1 MIGVNSRSR
10 TSTSRAWATATV
22 RAAIRPSAICKLESR
37 RGEALA
43 IIGRSGCGKSTLLHI
58 IAGLNRPTEGTMHFD
73 DKKVEG
79 PSSRWVMMF
88 QAPHLFPWMKV
99 SQNVGIGL
107 GFAGWPEKEKARAR

>member
-1 MIGVNSRSR
+1 MNINIEGLGYRY
-10 TSTSRAWATATV
+10 STRGNPIFTNLMLQS
-22 RAAIRPSAICKLESR
+22 P

-73 DKKVEG
+73 DKKIDG

-88 QAPHLFPWMKV
+88 QAP
-99 SQNVGIGL
+99 
-107 GFAGWPEKEKARAR
+107 